1 MARISLFIAMRH
13 NVAVRSVI
21 LLVLLCLPI
30 APAMTLNIYDVV
42 ELSRGDYSDSEIIGI
57 IEATE
62 SVFELTSEDVSGLKN
77 LGISP
82 QVIKTMMQR
91 SNVTNDLVAGPVI
104 DPFESTSEAAG
115 QATTHEAEP
124 AQEKYPA
131 ANPFSTA
138 PTAPPTA
145 IPAPFSIDHV
155 REEASGEHQH
165 FTVDLY
171 GVRLLVLRDEGR
183 YSTLED
189 RARSIALHLD
199 EARRAGQGKF
209 RAIHFN
215 GEEVVVFQD
224 DTGTLDISIVTVSD
238 SDVVAY
244 DVRSERRVT
253 ADLLAAYWS
262 ALLNDY
268 WKIAFQRQPP
278 EQLRHLHRGEALM
291 LLYAVVRNTPDDE
304 EFSLERGV
312 KQLPSSI
319 QKHLGRLAYAVPED
333 FDGSDE

>member
-1 MARISLFIAMRH
+1 MARIPPFFAVRH
-13 NVAVRSVI
+13 NAAVRSVI

-42 ELSRGDYSDSEIIGI
+42 ELSRGDYSDSEIVGI

-62 SVFELTSEDVSGLKN
+62 SVFELTSEDVTGLKN

-82 QVIKTMMQR
+82 QVIKIMMQR
-91 SNVTNDLVAGPVI
+91 SNVTKELAAGPII
-104 DPFESTSEAAG
+104 DPFESASEVSDQAA
-115 QATTHEAEP
+115 THEAEP
-124 AQEKYPA
+124 ADEKYPV
-131 ANPFSTA
+131 NPFSISST
-138 PTAPPTA
+138 PRSTA
-145 IPAPFSIDHV
+145 IPAPFSINHV
-155 REEASGEHQH
+155 REDASGEHQH

-183 YSTLED
+183 YATLED
-189 RARSIALHLD
+189 RARAIALRLD

-209 RAIHFN
+209 RAIHVN

-224 DTGTLDISIVTVSD
+224 DTGALDISILTVSG
-238 SDVVAY
+238 SDVIAY
-244 DVRSERRVT
+244 DVRSEQRVT
-253 ADLLAAYWS
+253 ADLLAMYWS
-262 ALLNDY
+262 ALFNDY
-268 WKIAFQRQPP
+268 WNIAFQRQPP

-312 KQLPSSI
+312 QQLPKSI

-333 FDGSDE
+333 FEESDE